1 VGYGAEAVT
10 DFMNM
15 IMKNPHLWGAILAG
29 ALIVGFIA
37 LLYIWAKNSVTMGS
51 SHDRL

>member
-1 VGYGAEAVT
+1 MGYGAEAVT
-10 DFMNM
+10 DFMQM

-29 ALIVGFIA
+29 TLIIGFVA
-37 LLYIWAKNSVTMGS
+37 LLYIWAKNSMTTGS